1 MVSKPDIV
9 SLMWT
14 IGLMNAQAD
23 NAEKALVDYSR
34 DETRK
39 ESVLQ
44 CMWAVHQI
52 TSTLQALGMKK
63 AELLTLEMERSLNY
77 LYKGK
82 LPAERAKLVMGGL
95 MQAIKILPAYL
106 AHTQAVRRDTGQGL
120 EQFINDLRRWAGQR
134 PRPPALFFNLSF
146 EPTCG
151 ITLGASPAADEEI
164 VERASEVLVL
174 YLEMAKRALRRE
186 DVAPSMKT
194 VARIARKMQVLFAG
208 TVAERFWFT
217 LIGLC
222 EGVAGGLI
230 QPDESVAQIFK
241 SGAFMIKYARENGEK
256 LDPNVDYEDLQQQM
270 LYYIATCSARP
281 VHISNICKVFE
292 IDEHTLESASRGLVH
307 MDAIVTA
314 MGGALERL
322 DELVGYFGANDL
334 NEAARAEEREEDN
347 TALDLL
353 EAARCRLEAAGQ
365 IEHADLLEK
374 LAGELEQLYA
384 GAYRDSQQLEPVVDQ
399 VIRGIVDIKLDVEH
413 KLKHGMNSSCGSREF
428 EVRENVVAATF
439 NQMSLVENQ
448 LHHIL
453 RRKALA
459 SALARKPN
467 DAESLLRL
475 TMALHRYLNKS
486 DQGHEELRQAVR
498 DAEQGDPDL
507 DHLYDLS
514 RAFLND
520 LEDIP
525 DRKAIESS
533 LVLLD
538 DITGALSFTGL
549 ERESHVV
556 ALCRDWLEAASRAG
570 EVREDEA
577 FTHFA
582 EAFVQ
587 LELHLQRS
595 IMDPLENTMHLL
607 TLAEQR
613 ADDLQMFIPALSV
626 GAEAAAPAAPD
637 ADDYVQDNEVP
648 PEIRAVFIEE
658 SDEIV
663 QELTRLNEEWS
674 ADPQVDT
681 VLRDMRRHFHTFKG
695 NGRAVGANVL
705 GELGWAA
712 QDLLDHVL
720 DGDLELGDHL
730 QQLVGEVVDALPAL
744 VESYQNEQGLD
755 VAHTRDLTNR
765 CFALAAGGEGDM
777 AVAVPPSPVRLVTS
791 TPASQPVSH

>member
-14 IGLMNAQAD
+14 IGLMNELAD
-23 NAEKALVDYSR
+23 NAEKSLVDFSR
-34 DETRK
+34 DESRK
-39 ESVLQ
+39 DALLQ

-82 LPAERAKLVMGGL
+82 LPDERAKLVMGGL

-106 AHTQAVRRDTGQGL
+106 AHTQTVRRDTGQGL

-134 PRPPALFFNLSF
+134 PRPPALFFNLTF

-151 ITLGASPAADEEI
+151 ITTGASPAADQEI
-164 VERASEVLVL
+164 AERAGEVLVL
-174 YLEMAKRALRRE
+174 YLEMAKKALRRE
-186 DVAPSMKT
+186 DVAQSMKT

-208 TVAERFWFT
+208 TVAERYWFT
-217 LIGLC
+217 LIGIC

-230 QPDESVAQIFK
+230 QPDECVAQIFK
-241 SGAFMIKYARENGEK
+241 SGAFMIKYARENGDK
-256 LDPNVDYEDLQQQM
+256 LDPAVDYEDLQQQM

-281 VHISNICKVFE
+281 VHITNICRAFD
-292 IDEHTLESASRGLVH
+292 IDEHTLESAGRGLVH

-314 MGGALERL
+314 MGGALDQL
-322 DELVGYFGANDL
+322 DNLVGYFGANDL
-334 NEAARAEEREEDN
+334 NEAARETEREEDN

-365 IEHADLLEK
+365 IEHADRLEE
-374 LAGELEQLYA
+374 LAGQLERLYA
-384 GAYRDSQQLEPVVDQ
+384 GAYRESQQLDQMVDQ
-399 VIRGIVDIKLDVEH
+399 VIRGIMDIKLDIEH
-413 KLKHGMNSSCGSREF
+413 KLKHGLNSSCASHDF
-428 EVRENVVAATF
+428 EVRENVVTATF

-467 DAESLLRL
+467 DTDSLLRL

-498 DAEQGDPDL
+498 EAEHGDPDL

-514 RAFLND
+514 RAFLNE
-520 LEDIP
+520 LEDVP

-538 DITGALSFTGL
+538 DISGALSFAGL

-556 ALCRDWLEAASRAG
+556 ALCRTWLEAASKAG

-577 FTHFA
+577 FGYFA

-595 IMDPLENTMHLL
+595 VMDPFEDTTHLL
-607 TLAEQR
+607 TLAEHR
-613 ADDLQMFIPALSV
+613 ADELQVFIPGLSL

-637 ADDYVQDNEVP
+637 SGDYVEDTEVP
-648 PEIRAVFIEE
+648 AEIRAVFIEE

-663 QELTRLNEEWS
+663 QELMRLNEEWS
-674 ADPQVDT
+674 ADPQVNG
-681 VLRDMRRHFHTFKG
+681 VLRDIRRHFHTFKG

-720 DGDLELGDHL
+720 DGDLDPGDHL
-730 QQLVGEVVDALPAL
+730 QQLVGEVIDALPAL
-744 VESYQNEQGLD
+744 VESYQNDQGLD
-755 VAHTRDLTNR
+755 VAHTRELTNR
-765 CFALAAGGEGDM
+765 CFALAAGGEGDV

-791 TPASQPVSH
+791 TPALEPVSH